1 MAISE
6 QDVTRIARLA
16 RIQLPPDETL
26 QAQKDL
32 GRILELMAQLRAV
45 DTQGVEPM
53 AHPLAE
59 HQDIQLRLR
68 EDAAAPTH
76 TEDERSALMSNAP
89 AQAEGLFLVPTVI
102 E

>member
-6 QDVTRIARLA
+6 QDVRRIARLA
-16 RIQLPPDETL
+16 RIQLPPEETI

-53 AHPLAE
+53 AHPLSG
-59 HQDIQLRLR
+59 HQDIKLRLR
-68 EDAAAPTH
+68 DDKAAPAQ
-76 TEDERSALMSNAP
+76 TEEQRSALMSNSP

>member
-6 QDVTRIARLA
+6 QDVKRIARLA
-16 RIQLPPDETL
+16 RIQLPPEEAL
-26 QAQKDL
+26 QTQKDL
-32 GRILELMAQLRAV
+32 ARILDLMARLQAV

-53 AHPLAE
+53 AHPLSG

-68 EDAAAPTH
+68 EDVPAPAH
-76 TEDERSALMSNAP
+76 TEEQRSELMSNAP
-89 AQAEGLFLVPTVI
+89 AQSGGLFLVPTVI